1 MVETL
6 EETGDGSIAG
16 TRGSLSPPAP
26 YCMLLQL
33 SALTHRTLEKGLLL
47 QAVAFGQQ

>member
-6 EETGDGSIAG
+6 EETGDGLIAG

-33 SALTHRTLEKGLLL
+33 SALAHRTLATGFLL
-47 QAVAFGQQ
+47 QAVALGPQ